1 MKITGVDIYHVRLAN
16 PPQRNWFPTCIR
28 ISTDEG
34 ICGWGEAGIPV
45 KAGKEAIGHYIA
57 ELSGMIVGMDPMD
70 NEKIWNMLYSNSYWT
85 YGGGAL
91 NFAAISSIDMALWDI
106 KGKALGVPVYKLLG
120 GKTNDALRSYA
131 SQTQLGW
138 GACRRISVTPEEYA
152 ENAMEAVK
160 QGFTAIKVDPFWT
173 DDEGKAASAN
183 REAVPP
189 EKRSDWTWTGF
200 ARGDQLTSVSN
211 RVGAIRDAVG
221 DKVDIVIE
229 FHGIMDV
236 NTSIQVGRELD
247 QYKCLYYEEPGSS
260 VNPRTTLEFKRGVHT
275 PVATG
280 ERIGSTWGFQRLV
293 EDRAIDVAQ
302 PDLGIIGGFT
312 EMKKMC
318 DFANLHSV
326 GIQIHN
332 MGGPIQCAATLHVET
347 AIPNFVIHEHLSW
360 NELEAFRRLGKYDYQ
375 PTNGKLQV
383 PEIPG
388 IGQELSEEAIAQSEI
403 LHVGG

>member
-1 MKITGVDIYHVRLAN
+1 MKITSVDVYHVKLAA
-16 PPQRNWFPTCIR
+16 PPQRNWYPTCIKV
-28 ISTDEG
+28 STDEG

-45 KAGKEAIGHYIA
+45 KAGKEAIGRYMA
-57 ELSGMIVGMDPMD
+57 ELAPMIIGLDPMD
-70 NEKIWNMLYSNSYWT
+70 NEKIWSTLYSNSYWT

-91 NFAAISSIDMALWDI
+91 NFAAISAVDMALWDI
-106 KGKALGVPVYKLLG
+106 KGKAVGLPVYKLLG
-120 GKTNDALRSYA
+120 GRTNSSLRSYA

-138 GACRRISVTPEEYA
+138 GGCRRVSVTPEEYA

-189 EKRSDWTWTGF
+189 ERRSSWTWTGF
-200 ARGDQLTSVSN
+200 ASGEQLTSVSR

-221 DKVDIVIE
+221 AGVDIIIE

-236 NTSIQVGRELD
+236 NTAIQVGRELD
-247 QYKCLYYEEPGSS
+247 QYHCLYYEEPGSS
-260 VNPRTTLEFKRGVHT
+260 LNPRDVLEFRRGVNT

-280 ERIGSTWGFQRLV
+280 ERIGSAWGFKTLI
-293 EDRAIDVAQ
+293 ETGAINVAQ
-302 PDLGIIGGFT
+302 PDLGIVGGFT
-312 EMKKMC
+312 EMKKTC
-318 DFANLHSV
+318 DFANLNSV

-360 NELEAFRRLGKYDYQ
+360 NELDAFRRLGKYDYA
-375 PTNGKLQV
+375 PINGALQV
-383 PEIPG
+383 PELPG
-388 IGQELSEEAIAQSEI
+388 IGQELSEEAIAQSEVTHI
-403 LHVGG
+403 Q